1 MILLVDKNTL
11 TVGDILDFI
20 NEYNIDEDKKV
31 MFDFGD
37 TVSTITTLGV
47 HENYCK
53 KIVTFTSNKHN
64 TNYNYSFTIKYFLK
78 HIKGFKLETPIAYLD
93 IDYVNTEC
101 KQDIALRGVLVGYR
115 CVETGNLIL
124 KTSAN

>member
-1 MILLVDKNTL
+1 MILLLDKNTL

-20 NEYNIDEDKKV
+20 DEYNIDENKRV

-47 HENYCK
+47 HGDSYK
-53 KIVTFTSNKHN
+53 KIITFTANKHN
-64 TNYNYSFTIKYFLK
+64 TDDNYSFTIKYFLK
-78 HIKGFKLETPIAYLD
+78 HTKGFKLETPIAYLD

-101 KQDIALRGVLVGYR
+101 KQDMALRGVLIGYR